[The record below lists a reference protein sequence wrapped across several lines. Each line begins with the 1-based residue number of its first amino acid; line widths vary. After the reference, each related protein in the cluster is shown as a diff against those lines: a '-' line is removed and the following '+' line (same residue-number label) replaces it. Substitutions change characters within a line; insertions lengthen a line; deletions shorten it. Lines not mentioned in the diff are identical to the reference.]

1 VIETATKATMGLL
14 LIASTPVGG
23 DAASWG
29 QWGLAGLV
37 VAYTLYRD
45 GQREKRMSE
54 ALEKHQQWMQG
65 TLLSAL
71 ERSSLAMERVAAT
84 RSCPLQKGSHD
95 GE

>member
-1 VIETATKATMGLL
+1 VIETATKAAMGLL
-14 LIASTPVGG
+14 LIASTPLGG

-29 QWGLAGLV
+29 QWGLAGVV

-45 GQREKRMSE
+45 HQREKRMSE
-54 ALEKHQQWMQG
+54 ALEKHQQWVQA

-84 RSCPLQKGSHD
+84 RSCPLQSEKRD
-95 GE
+95 AQ